1 MESDSELEELTC
13 VDQETEQG
21 SLTID
26 KSWEDYASREFTM
39 VLSKTLINGPKVML
53 EAKVNYPVTVPIG
66 LICKNLV

>member
-13 VDQETEQG
+13 ADQETEQG

-26 KSWEDYASREFTM
+26 KSWEGYASREFTV
-39 VLSKTLINGPKVML
+39 VLSKNLINDPKVML